1 MKFARPAR
9 LLCKVLGLPLAG
21 LLIGTLSAQQPAPAP
36 KPKTANPFETVPESQ
51 EQPPAP
57 AAKPSA
63 PPVNTEPAKP
73 APGFERP
80 AEAAPEAPAEVSDT
94 IEAIEFRG
102 ARRVSQELLR
112 STIFTRKGDKYDEE
126 ALNRDFIAL
135 WNSGRFD
142 DIKLERE
149 QGRSGWVIRFQ
160 VQERRTIRTIDYKG
174 NKSLSISEILDRF
187 KERRV
192 GLTVESQYDPNR
204 VQRAAV
210 VIKEYLSERGRQFA
224 IVKPEVFQVP
234 PSSLKVVF
242 AIDEGPKVKVGK
254 IDITGNQIFNDRVVK
269 RAMKNSKPIGIPRSI
284 LFENI
289 FAKSFDSTKF
299 QEDQERIRNFYQEKG
314 YFKARVI
321 DTDINIRDVEG
332 GRSPFK
338 LFKKGKP
345 GKKADLALEIDEGRK
360 YKLGKINVTG
370 MKLFRAPDAIVSG
383 VFGMREGDTF
393 SIAKLRKG
401 YEEMGKLY
409 GRFGYIDA
417 VTEPYPEDV
426 PNSNIVNLNI
436 NVDEGKQFFVRRID
450 FAGNTTTRD
459 KVIRRE
465 LLIDEGD
472 VYNTALWDVSILRLN
487 QLGFFEQL
495 KEKEAADIKRDVR
508 NGTVDITL
516 NVKERGRN
524 TIQLNGGVSGIAGSF
539 VGFACATNNFLGFGE
554 TLSLDA
560 QIGDRIRAVTF
571 GFQEPYLL
579 DRPIQA
585 GFTVS
590 TSRFNF
596 DQAREVSL
604 FSGRNLLP
612 LFAGRE
618 TLNYVQQGYGFT
630 TYMSTLLRKSFAR
643 VGLTYG
649 FNVSNIQD
657 TNSVTRSY
665 LEFLNFRQGIAGPNA
680 LQGIRSSTITP
691 TFSYNTVNH
700 PITPTN
706 GKEFFFSFAF
716 TGGPLGGNVN
726 AIQPVFSTRYF
737 RASPFNRKH
746 IIGTRFLAQF
756 LTGYGGQTAPP
767 LQRFWM
773 GGENDVR
780 GFDIWT
786 ITPWAFIPREQEI
799 SVFNTDGSRR
809 QQRVID
815 AEGNVSFR
823 DVTVKIPIYTPTPV
837 GGDLQSVWN
846 FEYRVPIAG
855 PVTLAAFFDAGM
867 NRVLRPNQ
875 LTLAPQEVDR
885 LNSVFPQ
892 ANFDRQAINITQ
904 FGQVRT
910 STGLEVQIL
919 MPVVNAPF
927 RLYWA
932 YNPTRLESQFP
943 PPVVLDRSFF
953 PNQQTFEAA
962 RLIFGQPQPWFE
974 RRTLFRFTISR
985 TF

>member
-1 MKFARPAR
+1 
-9 LLCKVLGLPLAG
+9 
-21 LLIGTLSAQQPAPAP
+21 
-36 KPKTANPFETVPESQ
+36 
-51 EQPPAP
+51 
-57 AAKPSA
+57 
-63 PPVNTEPAKP
+63 
-73 APGFERP
+73 
-80 AEAAPEAPAEVSDT
+80 
-94 IEAIEFRG
+94 
-102 ARRVSQELLR
+102 
-112 STIFTRKGDKYDEE
+112 
-126 ALNRDFIAL
+126 
-135 WNSGRFD
+135 
-142 DIKLERE
+142 
-149 QGRSGWVIRFQ
+149 
-160 VQERRTIRTIDYKG
+160 
-174 NKSLSISEILDRF
+174 
-187 KERRV
+187 
-192 GLTVESQYDPNR
+192 
-204 VQRAAV
+204 
-210 VIKEYLSERGRQFA
+210 
-224 IVKPEVFQVP
+224 
-234 PSSLKVVF
+234 VF